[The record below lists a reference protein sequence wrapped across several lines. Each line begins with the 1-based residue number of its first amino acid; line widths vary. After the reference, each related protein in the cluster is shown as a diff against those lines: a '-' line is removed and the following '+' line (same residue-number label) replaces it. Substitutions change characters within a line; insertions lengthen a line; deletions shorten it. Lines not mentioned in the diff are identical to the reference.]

1 MLYGLLLLRL
11 SSDPYQRTTPTNG
24 PLPIVKPYISEKSSF
39 EKSPLR
45 SKHNEKQ
52 TKYVLIMF
60 DLNGT
65 LHTMDR
71 IWNLF
76 YCH

>member
-1 MLYGLLLLRL
+1 MFL
-11 SSDPYQRTTPTNG
+11 SDLSLDTDQRTTPPNG

-39 EKSPLR
+39 EKSPLT

-60 DLNGT
+60 GLDST
-65 LHTMDR
+65 LHTIGW

-76 YCH
+76 HSH